1 MANCTVYVLCL
12 LFAVTYVQADS
23 WETLLLANLT
33 ADHEPEA
40 RPVLNHSHPVSVTI
54 DVALAQIIS
63 VDSRNQQLLTSLWI
77 RMYWT
82 DELMR
87 WTPSDWGGT
96 SAIRVSSEKIWRP
109 DILVY
114 NSLLPYGSNFEDSEA
129 TIYSDGSVA
138 WLFPLTMLSTCSIDV
153 SYFPYDE
160 QTCNLQFG
168 SWSFD
173 GLRVDITNKS
183 ATGDTG
189 SYKVN
194 EEWEL
199 ISFNARR
206 AVFLYDCCPEPY
218 PSVTYSA
225 FLRRRSLFYNV
236 NVIAP
241 CFLFVLVSLFGFWV
255 PAACGEKLSL
265 GVTVLLAL
273 VVFMQV
279 VNQSL
284 PITSRSVP
292 YVGQFFGATIVI
304 VAISVS
310 FSAFGIMFHFHELNL
325 KKPPPWLKTILFVP
339 GYRIWQRCCSNKK
352 SVDIK
357 EERPDSVE
365 SDVTVENFDELT
377 ADRKSF
383 MAGHVMTHMSKI
395 DKNLQAIKD
404 TADENQAQESL
415 QEEWRFLS
423 AQLDRVLMVSILLV
437 YLIVSASM
445 FLSLPPGLLR

>member
-1 MANCTVYVLCL
+1 MANCTVYLLCL

-23 WETLLLANLT
+23 WETMLLANLT
-33 ADHEPEA
+33 TGHEPEA
-40 RPVLNHSHPVSVTI
+40 RPVQNHTHPVSVTI
-54 DVALAQIIS
+54 DVALAQIIA
-63 VDSRNQQLLTSLWI
+63 VDSRNQQLRTSLWI

-82 DELMR
+82 DELMT
-87 WTPSDWGGT
+87 WNSSDWGDT
-96 SAIRVSSEKIWRP
+96 TAIRISSERIWRP

-153 SYFPYDE
+153 TYFPYDE
-160 QTCNLQFG
+160 QTCTMQFG

-173 GLRVDITNKS
+173 GLRVDIHNKS
-183 ATGDTG
+183 ATGDIG

-199 ISFNARR
+199 VTFDARR
-206 AVFLYDCCPEPY
+206 DVFLYSCCPEPY
-218 PSVTYSA
+218 PSVTFSA

-241 CFLFVLVSLFGFWV
+241 CFLFVLVSMFGFLV

-304 VAISVS
+304 VAVSVS

-325 KKPPPWLKTILFVP
+325 KKPPAMLKTLLWVP
-339 GYRIWQRCCSNKK
+339 GYRIWERCGKK
-352 SVDIK
+352 KGVDIK
-357 EERPDSVE
+357 EDRPDSVE
-365 SDVTVENFDELT
+365 SDVAVDSFDELT

-404 TADENQAQESL
+404 TADENQEQESL
-415 QEEWRFLS
+415 QEEWRFL
-423 AQLDRVLMVSILLV
+423 ATQLDKVLLISILLV
-437 YLIVSASM
+437 YFITSASM